1 MVAVF
6 FSFIFT
12 GCAMEEPNAPC
23 IVSDIRVETGQKE
36 EYFRFAGLLYT
47 VYNSS
52 NKTIVHSEVYARIFT
67 SRGENPFPGSNSITA
82 RCPVIIEPQQSVDMV
97 IPLDTLFSIVPED
110 SLVADGFTVTKV
122 VFADGT
128 VWTDPL
134 SLTAGR

>member
-1 MVAVF
+1 MVLVV
-6 FSFIFT
+6 FSFFFAA
-12 GCAMEEPNAPC
+12 CAMDEPNAPC
-23 IVSDIRVETGQKE
+23 IVSDIRVETGQRE

-52 NKTIVHSEVYARIFT
+52 DKTIVHSEVYARIFT

-82 RCPVIIEPQQSVDMV
+82 RCPVTIEPHQSVDMV

-110 SLVADGFTVTKV
+110 SLIVDGFTLTKV
-122 VFADGT
+122 VFADGS